1 MTEAGGSTVEAYRDD
16 EQWYFPDGSPANGF
30 QEIGGI
36 RDLNVTPFYANPLIN
51 ETENFIKSDEFTVE
65 SSFKDYEVQFNVMPR
80 LSFSFP
86 ISDDAN
92 FFAHYDVLVQ
102 RPPSNTLATALDY
115 FYFTDRANSRVF
127 NNAALRP
134 ERTIDYEVGFKT
146 ILTQRSALS
155 IAAYYRELRDM
166 IQSRIFVPVP
176 IVGQYNSFDNQDFG
190 TVKGFSFTYDLRRIG
205 NFTINANYT
214 LQFADGTGSNA
225 NSQRGLGSRGNLRT
239 LFPLDYD
246 ERHRVNLVLD
256 YRLGG
261 QSGVPKALQ
270 NVGANVQA
278 SAVSGRPYTAT
289 AQPTQLGGTITEGAI
304 NGARKPANFVVNAQV
319 NKEIVFGQGSR
330 MNLYFRVSNLLDRR
344 NVLNVFSATG
354 SADDSGYLQ
363 SSIGESQLRQQRAS
377 IPGLD
382 PFLSVLSMEDLA
394 AGFLHPAPPYVRGGH
409 L

>member
-1 MTEAGGSTVEAYRDD
+1 M
-16 EQWYFPDGSPANGF
+16 
-30 QEIGGI
+30 
-36 RDLNVTPFYANPLIN
+36 
-51 ETENFIKSDEFTVE
+51 
-65 SSFKDYEVQFNVMPR
+65 
-80 LSFSFP
+80 
-86 ISDDAN
+86 
-92 FFAHYDVLVQ
+92 LVQ

-115 FYFTDRANSRVF
+115 FYFTDRANSTTF

-225 NSQRGLGSRGNLRT
+225 NSQRGLGNRGNLRT

-261 QSGVPKALQ
+261 QPDVPKVLR
-270 NVGANVQA
+270 NLGANIQA

-330 MNLYFRVSNLLDRR
+330 MSLYFRVSNLLDRR

-363 SSIGESQLRQQRAS
+363 STIVNPSSGSRKPVS
-377 IPGLD
+377 PGLN
-382 PFLSVLSMEDLA
+382 PFLASYQWKTLLPDFFTLPRRM
-394 AGFLHPAPPYVRGGH
+394 YVGAIFS